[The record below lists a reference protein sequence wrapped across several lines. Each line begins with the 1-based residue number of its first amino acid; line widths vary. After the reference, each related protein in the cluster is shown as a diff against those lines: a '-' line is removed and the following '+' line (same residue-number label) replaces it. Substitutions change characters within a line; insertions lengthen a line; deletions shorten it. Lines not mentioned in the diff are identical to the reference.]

1 MKKIIVAML
10 TAILLASAL
19 IAPAWAVSSV
29 NVDFSGLYKEIARAA
44 DTIAKNRT
52 ITYDCNGG
60 KFISWDGEKIV
71 MTDSAVYY
79 PGKASHTVPYDI
91 PIKFGYIFT
100 GWLSSDGNVY
110 FPGDTLSEIKCYTM
124 TAQWERAFGKLTTQR
139 M

>member
-1 MKKIIVAML
+1 MKKIFVAML

-19 IAPAWAVSSV
+19 IAPAGAVTSV

-60 KFISWDGEKIV
+60 TFISWDGEQIT

-79 PGKASHTVPYDI
+79 PGKATHTVPDDI
-91 PIKFGYIFT
+91 PIRVGYIFN
-100 GWLSSDGNVY
+100 GWACSDGNTY
-110 FPGDTLSEIKCYTM
+110 YQGDTIDKIASFTM
-124 TAQWERAFGKLTTQR
+124 TAQWERAFWKLTTQR